1 MGYETFPKSG
11 KTTHKDFG
19 TEKGG
24 DFVPNHTKS
33 EYDQIGSSR
42 TYPKGSLKGNMS
54 QFDIKSKGR
63 GPFNTGKGGKLVS
76 ASYPRSLKQNGFNTK
91 SNKQG
96 LDAARTKT
104 QKEA

>member
-42 TYPKGSLKGNMS
+42 TYPKGALAGGKDS
-54 QFDIKSKGR
+54 FD
-63 GPFNTGKGGKLVS
+63 GKLVS